1 MTGQYVNELGYS
13 FINIYFFWIKKKLNC
28 NEKLQSLL
36 IRRRQY
42 MKWSIL
48 IIALALSFQ
57 QEINSTH
64 IFLDTIPTES
74 HTILQ
79 FSVF

>member
-1 MTGQYVNELGYS
+1 
-13 FINIYFFWIKKKLNC
+13 
-28 NEKLQSLL
+28 
-36 IRRRQY
+36 